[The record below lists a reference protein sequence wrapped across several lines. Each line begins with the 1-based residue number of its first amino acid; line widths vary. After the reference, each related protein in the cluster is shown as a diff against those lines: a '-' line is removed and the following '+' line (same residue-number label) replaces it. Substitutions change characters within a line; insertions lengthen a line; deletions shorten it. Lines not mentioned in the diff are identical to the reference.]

1 MPKTF
6 TKQSMPWGLYA
17 KNGSRLLCSDGVI
30 RAAELAETADT
41 FFSVPASIRIKG
53 KRVTGYYTG
62 EEQQWI
68 KGVKE
73 SGFLDCRSFHN
84 HDGQEWAG
92 LPDWDPYGN
101 PAKHNALIE
110 SAQ

>member
-1 MPKTF
+1 MKTF
-6 TKQSMPWGLYA
+6 TKQTYPWGLYA
-17 KNGSRLLCSDGVI
+17 KNGSRLLCSDGVV
-30 RAAELAETADT
+30 RAAELKETADT
-41 FFSVPASIRIKG
+41 FFSVPASIKIRG

-68 KGVKE
+68 DGEKE
-73 SGFLDCRSFHN
+73 SNFLTCCSFRH

-92 LPDWDPYGN
+92 LPDWTTYAD
-101 PAKHNALIE
+101 PAKYNALIA